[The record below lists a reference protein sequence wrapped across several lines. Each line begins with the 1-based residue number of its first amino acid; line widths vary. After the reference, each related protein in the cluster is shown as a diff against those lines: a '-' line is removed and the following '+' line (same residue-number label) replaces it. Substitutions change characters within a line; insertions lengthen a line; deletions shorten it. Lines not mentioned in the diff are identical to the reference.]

1 MHPAALLHHFG
12 YLAIFA
18 GTFLEGETIL
28 VLAGFFASR
37 GRLALPLVVIAGA
50 GGAYLGHVFWF
61 WLGRSQGKA
70 ILHRFPHFEQQM
82 TRILALIERYGAG
95 AIFFTQ
101 YLYGL
106 RVVSAV
112 VFGLSKLSR
121 RKFLLYQAISCA
133 VWAALIACLGFYFG
147 RAVARVLGKAQ
158 QVEKW
163 AILFIVLLGGTIFL
177 VHRLRQRHVERKLRA
192 ATAATTEAAALTSAP
207 RTGRVEP

>member
-37 GRLALPLVVIAGA
+37 GQLALPLVVIAGA

-82 TRILALIERYGAG
+82 TRTLALIERYGAG
-95 AIFFTQ
+95 AIFLTQ

-112 VFGLSKLSR
+112 VFGLSAISR

-133 VWAALIACLGFYFG
+133 VWATLIGCLGFYFG

-163 AILFIVLLGGTIFL
+163 AILFIVVLGGTIFL

-192 ATAATTEAAALTSAP
+192 AATAAALTSTP